1 MIPKYRAWDK
11 IRKTMYEDEDIV
23 SIDMMKGQIYVKSP
37 FFEKVKS
44 FRLRDV
50 DTMVST
56 GFTDVNGSCIF
67 RGDIVMSRCGLFK
80 GVVSLEQDLG
90 AYVIRMIGYKDSVR
104 LSAVANTTEIVS
116 NKWENPELLEV
127 KQWLE
132 NTQTLD

>member
-50 DTMVST
+50 DTVVST
-56 GFTDVNGSCIF
+56 GFTDVNGNCIF
-67 RGDIVMSRCGLFK
+67 RGDIVMSSCGLFK

-90 AYVIRMIGYKDSVR
+90 AYVIRLIGYKNSVR
-104 LSAVANTTEIVS
+104 LSTAANTAKIIG
-116 NKWENPELLEV
+116 NIYENPELLGV
-127 KQWLE
+127 K
-132 NTQTLD
+132 